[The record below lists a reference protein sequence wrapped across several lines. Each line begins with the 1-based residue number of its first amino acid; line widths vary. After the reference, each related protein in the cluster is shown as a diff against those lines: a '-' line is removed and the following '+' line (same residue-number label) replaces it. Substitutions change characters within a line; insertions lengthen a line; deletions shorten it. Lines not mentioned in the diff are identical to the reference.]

1 MKRIKSKYQVIRELN
16 EVKAEVLNE
25 DKLDLESY
33 KDVLEKEVKKVQEH
47 VNNNEA
53 VESDLIHNSE

>member
-1 MKRIKSKYQVIRELN
+1 M
-16 EVKAEVLNE
+16 KAEVLNE

-53 VESDLIHNSE
+53 VESDLIQNSE